1 MKDSFTGVWVFNAV
15 DSRFSGGIFTTRER
29 GEHWIAENGLTG
41 MLTHYP
47 LDVGVYDWAI
57 EHGLFTPRKD
67 KHRTKEFIAGF
78 TTASMEHYHYENAVD
93 PSADRYDET

>member
-1 MKDSFTGVWVFNAV
+1 MTDEPTGVWVFNAV

-29 GEHWIAENGLTG
+29 GEAWIAANGVTG

-47 LDVGVYDWAI
+47 LDVGVYEWAI
-57 EHGLFTPRKD
+57 ENGLFTPKKD

-78 TTASMEHYHYENAVD
+78 TTGSMEHYHYEDGTD
-93 PSADRYDET
+93 PYADQHDEA